1 MLFEPLF
8 THAQQTPQD
17 IAIIDEK
24 GRYTYQQLAA
34 AAGGLGMYLGMQ
46 TDKPNVGLLLPPS
59 AGFAASFYGT
69 LISGKSVVPI
79 NYLLGDR
86 EIAHV
91 IADSGIDTVVTIPQL
106 APRIKDA
113 DLKVVDLTQLP
124 QNPPAAMMRPPLPT
138 PSAEDTAVL
147 LYTSGTS
154 GLPKG
159 VILTYGNLQSDVD
172 AAIEWADLQH
182 GHKFLGVI
190 PLFHAF
196 GLTAGLLAPVQLGA
210 VVVYIARFSPV
221 AMLHAIKE
229 HELSIVFGVPAMFGA
244 VAHLKNAAPEDFK
257 SVYALISGGDAL
269 PSNLREGFKSR
280 FGQLIYEGY
289 GLSETSPV
297 VALNVPQVNRAGSVG
312 KALPGVEI
320 RIVDENGQTLRQ
332 GQEGEVW
339 LRGPMIM
346 KGYHNLPNETAA
358 ALTADKFFKTGDL
371 GKFDADGFLYITGRK
386 KDLIIVGGEKA
397 VPREIEEAIMRHP
410 AVAEAAVVGKKDPS
424 RGEVVVAYVTLKPGQ
439 TATPD
444 QIRNFAREQNLAT
457 YKVPREVY
465 LIDELPRSPTGKVL
479 KRVLAEK
486 ANAPAVG

>member
-124 QNPPAAMMRPPLPT
+124 QYPPAAMMRPPLPT
-138 PSAEDTAVL
+138 PSPEDTAVL

-221 AMLHAIKE
+221 AMLNAIKE
-229 HELSIVFGVPAMFGA
+229 HQLSIVFGVPAMFGA

-257 SVYALISGGDAL
+257 SIYALISGGDAL
-269 PSNLREGFKSR
+269 PSNLREGFKAR

-297 VALNVPQVNRAGSVG
+297 VALNVPQVNRPGSVG

-320 RIVDENGQTLRQ
+320 RIVDENGQALPQ

-397 VPREIEEAIMRHP
+397 VPREIEEALARHP

-439 TATPD
+439 TATAD
-444 QIRNFAREQNLAT
+444 QIRNFGRDQNLAT
-457 YKVPREVY
+457 FKVPREVY
-465 LIDELPRSPTGKVL
+465 VIDELPRSPTGKVL

-486 ANAPAVG
+486 ANAPVG